1 MSPLNSD
8 KNNDNENRIRREL
21 IIMPENLGRRYR
33 SYETKLHTNAV
44 YVQANEYRTDLQ
56 DDTSVT
62 EDRKVT

>member
-8 KNNDNENRIRREL
+8 ESNANENRVRGDL

-33 SYETKLHTNAV
+33 SYEAKLHTNAV

-62 EDRKVT
+62 EDRKAT

>member
-8 KNNDNENRIRREL
+8 ESNASENRVRGDL

-33 SYETKLHTNAV
+33 SYEAKLHTNAV
-44 YVQANEYRTDLQ
+44 YVQANEYRTDLR
-56 DDTSVT
+56 DGTDVR